1 MDTIREWIAVME
13 RRPKDAMAAQSDA
26 RVAKLF
32 SALPSDLQVPFEL
45 ELEAAFSDGGGSVD
59 STEQG

>member
-1 MDTIREWIAVME
+1 ME